1 MSKITIAHV
10 SNYRYLPA
18 VLKENQDDWYIEYY
32 AQNPQTLAMKRFR
45 IRMNKAVKRFSK
57 KADARKYCL
66 DVVARL
72 NCKLLDGWNPFFEGE
87 DSRLYVPLTDVS
99 ELYLKEMKKE
109 LRPDTMRSYSAY
121 SNMLL
126 NWTNAREPGLFCSLF
141 NEAKA
146 TRFMDYIY
154 NERNVSARTWNNY
167 LKMSR
172 AFFNWCV
179 TKGYTKENPF
189 NKFSLKKKEKKE
201 RTTIDVD
208 TRKLIAEYLDGKPF
222 LLVCMLVYHS
232 LIRPKEIRNL
242 RVGDIDLKN
251 HTIKVA
257 ASIAKNHNTRYCA
270 ISTQIE
276 DLIKRLGIMKY
287 NQSYY
292 IFSDPET
299 MSPGSNKIYDSKFTK
314 EWDKLRKALGLP
326 SSMQLYSF
334 RDTGIWN
341 MLKSHVDDLSVMQ
354 HADHS
359 SLDITTIY
367 ANHYDPNLVKIIN
380 ENTPE
385 F

>member
-99 ELYLKEMKKE
+99 ELYLKEMNKE

-141 NEAKA
+141 NESKA
-146 TRFMDYIY
+146 TRFLDYIY

-189 NKFSLKKKEKKE
+189 NKFSLKKKEK
-201 RTTIDVD
+201 
-208 TRKLIAEYLDGKPF
+208 
-222 LLVCMLVYHS
+222 
-232 LIRPKEIRNL
+232 
-242 RVGDIDLKN
+242 
-251 HTIKVA
+251 
-257 ASIAKNHNTRYCA
+257 
-270 ISTQIE
+270 
-276 DLIKRLGIMKY
+276 
-287 NQSYY
+287 
-292 IFSDPET
+292 
-299 MSPGSNKIYDSKFTK
+299 
-314 EWDKLRKALGLP
+314 W
-326 SSMQLYSF
+326 
-334 RDTGIWN
+334 
-341 MLKSHVDDLSVMQ
+341 
-354 HADHS
+354 
-359 SLDITTIY
+359 
-367 ANHYDPNLVKIIN
+367 
-380 ENTPE
+380 
-385 F
+385 

>member
-99 ELYLKEMKKE
+99 ELYLKEMNKE

-141 NEAKA
+141 NESKA
-146 TRFMDYIY
+146 TRFLDYIY

-208 TRKLIAEYLDGKPF
+208 TRKRIAEYLDGKPF

>member
-154 NERNVSARTWNNY
+154 NERNVTARTWNNY

-208 TRKLIAEYLDGKPF
+208 TRKRIAEYLDGKPF

-326 SSMQLYSF
+326 STMQLYSF
-334 RDTGIWN
+334 RDTGIWT